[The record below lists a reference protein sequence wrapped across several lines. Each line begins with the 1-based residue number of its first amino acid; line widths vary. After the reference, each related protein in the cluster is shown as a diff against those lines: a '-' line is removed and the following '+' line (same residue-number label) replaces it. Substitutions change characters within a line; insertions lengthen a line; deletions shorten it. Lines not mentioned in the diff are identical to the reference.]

1 MLILWTGVY
10 FWCLLCYFFFVFLA
24 LIFLFSQPFFFLWF
38 VYFFSDIVAGWTY
51 FLVTLLAESWTLSL
65 FVRSEFQGISI
76 SLILGLRDEYEPD
89 FTLSIFPLFIFLVF
103 SISFPTPQLN
113 PIPKTCPSVPNK
125 SSPINCGHNSNL
137 GSFQQTTWPPKEANM
152 HFIAW
157 HVSGTDRVSQ
167 SKNVDTCQALMPR
180 GLKAANAKGSS
191 DCIGVLSLW
200 SR

>member
-1 MLILWTGVY
+1 MFIVL
-10 FWCLLCYFFFVFLA
+10 FFFCFFGVD
-24 LIFLFSQPFFFLWF
+24 FSFFSTFFFLWF

-125 SSPINCGHNSNL
+125 SSPANCGHNKFPTNKPL
-137 GSFQQTTWPPKEANM
+137 GPQKKQTCISLRGMLVARIES
-152 HFIAW
+152 
-157 HVSGTDRVSQ
+157 VRV
-167 SKNVDTCQALMPR
+167 KMWTPARP
-180 GLKAANAKGSS
+180 
-191 DCIGVLSLW
+191 
-200 SR
+200 